1 VIFGG
6 LAVMITFGDCR
17 PIALRRRLSP
27 ALPLSDVVLYF
38 YYITSLQRKHC
49 SEITGFIAFLKGI
62 EFLIIH
68 SQRDVCHLVDETEP
82 NIIIME

>member
-27 ALPLSDVVLYF
+27 VLPLSDVVLYR
-38 YYITSLQRKHC
+38 YYIICLQIKHC

-62 EFLIIH
+62 KFLNMN
-68 SQRDVCHLVDETEP
+68 SQHDICHLVDMIEP
-82 NIIIME
+82 NIIIM